1 MNNPKIIQMS
11 IHAMFIGLMTLMT
24 FVPQV
29 GFISL
34 SPFVSFTLLH
44 IPVLFGALLF
54 GWKAGLIYGF
64 AFGGLSFLRAVVAPV
79 SFLDVYFANPLISVL
94 PRMAFGLA
102 AGLMFDLARKV
113 SKNVLNKLIIAG
125 SGVVMTLLHSVLV
138 LLFLGL
144 LSGPAI
150 EASGDFA
157 GLGFATY
164 WLLMGFV
171 ILTNGIPEAVLAGI
185 LLPILALA
193 LSRYPRFQL
202 IADAFKKKEH

>member
-1 MNNPKIIQMS
+1 MS
-11 IHAMFIGLMTLMT
+11 IHALFVGLMTLMT
-24 FVPQV
+24 FVPQI

-64 AFGGLSFLRAVVAPV
+64 VFGGLSFLRAVVAPV
-79 SFLDVYFANPLISVL
+79 SFLDVYFVNPLISVL

-102 AGLMFDLARKV
+102 AGLMFDLTRKIT
-113 SKNVLNKLIIAG
+113 KNITNKLVIAG
-125 SGVVMTLLHSVLV
+125 SSVVLTLLHSVLG

-144 LSGPAI
+144 ISAPAI
-150 EASGDFA
+150 EASADFA

-171 ILTNGIPEAVLAGI
+171 IMTNGIPEAVLAG
-185 LLPILALA
+185 LLVPILALA
-193 LSRYPRFQL
+193 ISRYPRFQL
-202 IADAFKKKEH
+202 IVNAFKKKEK

>member
-11 IHAMFIGLMTLMT
+11 IHALFVGLMTLMT
-24 FVPQV
+24 FVPQI

-64 AFGGLSFLRAVVAPV
+64 VFGGLSFLRAVVAPV
-79 SFLDVYFANPLISVL
+79 SFLDVYFVNPLISVL

-102 AGLMFDLARKV
+102 AGLMFDLTRKIT
-113 SKNVLNKLIIAG
+113 KNITNKLVIAG
-125 SGVVMTLLHSVLV
+125 SSVVLTLLHSVLV

-144 LSGPAI
+144 ISAPAI
-150 EASGDFA
+150 EASADFA

-171 ILTNGIPEAVLAGI
+171 IMTNGIPEAVLAG
-185 LLPILALA
+185 LLVPILALA
-193 LSRYPRFQL
+193 ISRYPRFQL
-202 IADAFKKKEH
+202 IVNAFKKKEK